1 MRITPVENL
10 CWTVS
15 TIFIPT
21 AIFFSTFLTCV
32 WNPRCLSMVTPKYL
46 QWSDFFTKVEPTV
59 TVSES
64 LRRLS
69 FLREKVM
76 NSVLLPFKFSLFRQK
91 YSSSLYICTI
101 YIYSPVYA
109 RSPSP
114 SQRPA
119 PTTIASRSPFP
130 LGLCSCSTSLSK
142 MGT

>member
-1 MRITPVENL
+1 MRSTPVGNL

-15 TIFIPT
+15 TVFIPT

-46 QWSDFFTKVEPTV
+46 QWCDFFNKVEPTV

-64 LRRLS
+64 SRRLS

-91 YSSSLYICTI
+91 YSTNLYILSCNISRAISDFYHYRKLNNRQHTVI
-101 YIYSPVYA
+101 YEQVC
-109 RSPSP
+109 
-114 SQRPA
+114 
-119 PTTIASRSPFP
+119 
-130 LGLCSCSTSLSK
+130 L
-142 MGT
+142 

>member
-1 MRITPVENL
+1 MRSTPVGNL

-15 TIFIPT
+15 TVFIPT

-32 WNPRCLSMVTPKYL
+32 WNPRCLSMVTSKYM

-69 FLREKVM
+69 FFREKVM

-91 YSSSLYICTI
+91 YSSDLYIFFLAIFQEQSRIFYHYRKLNNRQHTVI
-101 YIYSPVYA
+101 YEQVC
-109 RSPSP
+109 
-114 SQRPA
+114 
-119 PTTIASRSPFP
+119 
-130 LGLCSCSTSLSK
+130 L
-142 MGT
+142 